1 MRLSVVAACLVAS
14 LANAQS
20 PLSNNDV
27 IHLFAFGIS
36 PTVIKAT
43 INKSKA
49 GFDLSPEGLIQLK
62 KAGLNDDIVMAMLS
76 KTSAA
81 IAAPSKDSLQN
92 LASGIYYK
100 SAERYLAV
108 GAGYLKST
116 SSNKFGETLKKSF
129 SGFIS
134 FNTKASLAEARA
146 NIQIPYPGTSFL
158 FVSDYPSHTP
168 EEFFLVRLRS
178 IDSTRQIIFEKPT
191 NGTGPIVINDSLKID
206 FNIKRIENGYYE
218 ISPIHPMPPDE
229 YGFIYRAGSLY
240 SGTRYKI
247 YDFSIVEK

>member
-1 MRLSVVAACLVAS
+1 MRLSVLAACLVAS

-27 IHLFAFGIS
+27 IHMFAFGIS
-36 PTVIKAT
+36 PAVIKAT

-76 KTSAA
+76 KTKAA
-81 IAAPSKDSLQN
+81 IAAPTKDSVQN
-92 LASGIYYK
+92 LSSGIYYK
-100 SAERYLAV
+100 SVDRYISV
-108 GAGYLKST
+108 GTDYLKSA
-116 SSNKFGETLKKSF
+116 SSKKFGETLKKSF

-134 FNTKASLAEARA
+134 FNTKASVSNVHSNFLIQETKPSYFFVPDYLA
-146 NIQIPYPGTSFL
+146 
-158 FVSDYPSHTP
+158 HTP

-206 FNIKRIENGYYE
+206 FNIKRTENGCYE
-218 ISPIHPMPPDE
+218 ISPIHSMPPGE